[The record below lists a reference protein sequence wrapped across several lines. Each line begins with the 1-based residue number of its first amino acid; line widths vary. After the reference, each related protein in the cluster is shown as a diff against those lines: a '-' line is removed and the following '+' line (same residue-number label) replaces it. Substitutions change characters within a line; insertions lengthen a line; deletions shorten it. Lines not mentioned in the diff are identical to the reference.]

1 MIIDC
6 PRETAVP
13 AHIQV
18 QVRLFWC
25 LRLVL
30 KTTFF
35 AYEGWSV
42 ETTQL
47 SKFKNVYVLIDSN
60 EGNGT
65 KMRKLVHAGMVLL
78 LILAM
83 FGCTST
89 KDKPVPTEESH
100 KVDVIPESP
109 PASAD
114 PTDPADSEAEIP
126 VLPLKEYVEL
136 PANHYVEAIEALSD
150 SELRVKLTDMQT
162 DIETNRSYWAL
173 IDMNTKTITKTDDIV
188 EEMPQG
194 HWEAESPTGKWIA
207 EWDMNTPGIWGIAT
221 DTGDKTQWT
230 DSDGDRNPLWLSDG
244 SGFYYLHSTGVNL
257 GDGAG
262 FEATLAYYDIATRK
276 STVLSYE
283 KGFWGGLRWLVPNV
297 SIVATNGFDDV
308 IGLKIIHLPEGTEK
322 QIIDTSNLDYLDYAI
337 HKEAGQLLITDYGK
351 FAWYDRKGDIANLL
365 EWPVELDESTR
376 KNPNYVEGGN
386 PYEQPFYESGVNG
399 GRVGPHGL
407 QFSPDGKYLSYLLG
421 AIGESIDDKVPGVK
435 MVISHVDGTDPALV
449 LDDYVRMDRDYVWS
463 PSSKRIFIAF
473 STDEARER
481 TYIGRI
487 SVE

>member
-1 MIIDC
+1 
-6 PRETAVP
+6 
-13 AHIQV
+13 
-18 QVRLFWC
+18 
-25 LRLVL
+25 
-30 KTTFF
+30 
-35 AYEGWSV
+35 
-42 ETTQL
+42 
-47 SKFKNVYVLIDSN
+47 
-60 EGNGT
+60 
-65 KMRKLVHAGMVLL
+65 MRKSIRAVLMLL

-83 FGCTST
+83 FGCDTD
-89 KDKPVPTEESH
+89 KDKPARIDQLHMDATRENSPAPAEPEA
-100 KVDVIPESP
+100 DV
-109 PASAD
+109 
-114 PTDPADSEAEIP
+114 P

-136 PANHYVEAIEALSD
+136 PAKHYVEAIEALSD

-188 EEMPQG
+188 EEMPPG
-194 HWEAESPTGKWIA
+194 NWEVESPTGKWIA

-262 FEATLAYYDIATRK
+262 FEATLAHYDIATRK

-283 KGFWGGLRWLVPNV
+283 KGFWGGLRWLVPDE
-297 SIVATNGFDDV
+297 SIVASNGFDDV
-308 IGLKIIHLPEGTEK
+308 IGLKIIHLPDGTEK
-322 QIIDTSNLDYLDYAI
+322 QIVDTSNLDYLDYAI

-351 FAWYDRKGDIANLL
+351 FAWYDRKGDIANQL

-407 QFSPDGKYLSYLLG
+407 QFSPNGKHLSYLLG
-421 AIGESIDDKVPGVK
+421 AIGESIDDKVSGVK
-435 MVISHVDGTDPALV
+435 LVISNTDGTDPALV

-473 STDEARER
+473 STEAARER
-481 TYIGRI
+481 AYVGWI
-487 SVE
+487 SIK